1 MHWNRKTWVT
11 LILQL
16 ASNMVLNKHLL
27 FSWHL
32 QFDVLL
38 MKSKL
43 RGIEFTIPTCFL
55 LETVDLMWQ
64 VFAVLLSKVKLVSW
78 QKDTCENAFLLCV
91 FYYGTVFKL
100 SLSDNKKKNE
110 IDRKC
115 ELKILQRKMSLCLTT
130 TCSTNS
136 NYCLIFQFT

>member
-1 MHWNRKTWVT
+1 MIIIIMLSLCYDNLLMHCQCKIWLT

-43 RGIEFTIPTCFL
+43 RGIKFTIPTCFL

-91 FYYGTVFKL
+91 FYYGSVFKL
-100 SLSDNKKKNE
+100 SLCENKKKN
-110 IDRKC
+110 
-115 ELKILQRKMSLCLTT
+115 
-130 TCSTNS
+130 N
-136 NYCLIFQFT
+136 IFRRYK